1 MSTVIGIIMWLYMW
15 TIVCVTF
22 ALFGTLS
29 PWKALFIAVAGTT
42 IIYVSTLIVFL
53 VLYVITSLI
62 VPISNDTEK

>member
-1 MSTVIGIIMWLYMW
+1 MGTVIGIIMWFYMW
-15 TIVCVTF
+15 TIICVTF
-22 ALFGTLS
+22 ALCGTLS

-42 IIYVSTLIVFL
+42 IIYASTLIVFL